1 MLNDLIR
8 SFIDEVE
15 SCNDKKDLQEK
26 FEKYLLYY
34 GVRFF
39 AYNIHRISP
48 LISHS
53 HLVSDSQR
61 FLITNYPQDWLSHY
75 FWEKYDTVDP
85 VIELLS
91 SKSGFVDWDNIKDLS
106 RLSKRQA
113 VVMMEARG
121 VGLSSGITF
130 PLLAEFGESVA
141 ISLVPQG
148 RVEKERLISSISEI
162 YILAQCF
169 HHRARK
175 IIFGQSMKEI
185 SSRRKTL
192 LSSREVDVLTWIA
205 KGKTAAEIA
214 QILEIS
220 KKSVDF
226 YTETAREKLYSEN
239 RAHAVVKA
247 IILGLIEL

>member
-8 SFIDEVE
+8 SFIEEVE
-15 SCNDKKDLQEK
+15 ACNDKKDLQEK
-26 FEKYLLYY
+26 FEKYLLAY

-53 HLVSDSQR
+53 HLASDSQR
-61 FLITNYPQDWLSHY
+61 FLITNYPQDWLSYY
-75 FWEKYDTVDP
+75 FWEKYDTIDP

-106 RLSKRQA
+106 GLSKRQA
-113 VVMMEARG
+113 GVMMEARG

-148 RVEKERLISSISEI
+148 LAEKERLISSISEI

-175 IIFGQSMKEI
+175 ILFGQSMKEI